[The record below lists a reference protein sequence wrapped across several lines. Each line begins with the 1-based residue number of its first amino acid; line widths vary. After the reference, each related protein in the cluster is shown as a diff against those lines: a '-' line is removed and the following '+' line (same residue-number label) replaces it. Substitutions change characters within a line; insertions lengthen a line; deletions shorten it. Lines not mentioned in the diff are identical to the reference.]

1 MQSTAQP
8 LRGPGGDYLERSNFM
23 KQTTNYK
30 LSQWEKSDRIQM
42 EDFNGDNA
50 KLEAA
55 LKAQAGTLAAHGAS
69 LDGMK
74 THAAT
79 LSAHESTLAAHT
91 ASLNA
96 MKTHAATLSAHETAI
111 AALNA
116 AVSKRGNCQIQLVTY
131 RGSNGGIAS
140 KPKTLTF
147 AHRPMAIFL
156 YGSPDNHFT
165 WAARGYAQSYLT
177 GNKAIISFSW
187 GVRSVTW
194 YGDNS
199 TIGLDSSTCTYTA
212 VALLE
217 IQ

>member
-55 LKAQAGTLAAHGAS
+55 LKAQADALTAHGAS
-69 LDGMK
+69 LDG
-74 THAAT
+74 
-79 LSAHESTLAAHT
+79 
-91 ASLNA
+91 

-116 AVSKRGNCQIQLVTY
+116 AVSKRGNCQIQFLSY
-131 RGSNGGIAS
+131 PGADGGIVS

-147 AHRPMAIFL
+147 SHRPMAIFL
-156 YGSPDNHFT
+156 YGGSSDHFT
-165 WAARGYAQSYLT
+165 CAARGFTRAFLT
-177 GNKAIISFSW
+177 VNKAPIYFTWNDRSIS
-187 GVRSVTW
+187 W
-194 YGDNS
+194 YGENS
-199 TIGLDSSTCTYTA
+199 MVGMDAPQYTYTA

>member
-55 LKAQAGTLAAHGAS
+55 LKAQADALTAHGAS

-79 LSAHESTLAAHT
+79 LSAHGTTLAAHT

-116 AVSKRGNCQIQLVTY
+116 AVSKRGNCQIQFLSY
-131 RGSNGGIAS
+131 PGADGGIVS

-147 AHRPMAIFL
+147 SHRPMAIFL
-156 YGSPDNHFT
+156 YGGSSDHFT
-165 WAARGYAQSYLT
+165 CAARGFTRAFLT
-177 GNKAIISFSW
+177 VNKAPIYFTWNDRSIS
-187 GVRSVTW
+187 W
-194 YGDNS
+194 YGENS
-199 TIGLDSSTCTYTA
+199 MVGMDAPQYTYTA

>member
-1 MQSTAQP
+1 
-8 LRGPGGDYLERSNFM
+8 M
-23 KQTTNYK
+23 KQTANYK

-55 LKAQAGTLAAHGAS
+55 LKAQAGALAAHGAS
-69 LDGMK
+69 LDAMS
-74 THAAT
+74 THAAA
-79 LSAHESTLAAHT
+79 LSAHETTLAAHT

-96 MKTHAATLSAHETAI
+96 MSTHAATLSAHETAI

-116 AVSKRGNCQIQLVTY
+116 AVSKRGNCQVQFVTY
-131 RGSNGGIAS
+131 PGAGGGLASN
-140 KPKTLTF
+140 PKTLTF

-156 YGSPDNHFT
+156 YGSSNHFT
-165 WAARGYAQSYLT
+165 WAARGFVYSSLSLT
-177 GNKAIISFSW
+177 KGTITFTWNDRSIS
-187 GVRSVTW
+187 W

-199 TIGLDSSTCTYTA
+199 MIGLDHPDYTYTA
-212 VALLE
+212 VVLLE

>member
-55 LKAQAGTLAAHGAS
+55 LKAQADALTAHGAS
-69 LDGMK
+69 LDG
-74 THAAT
+74 
-79 LSAHESTLAAHT
+79 
-91 ASLNA
+91 

-187 GVRSVTW
+187 GDRSVTW

-212 VALLE
+212 VVLLE

>member
-1 MQSTAQP
+1 MQSAAQP
-8 LRGPGGDYLERSNFM
+8 FRGPGGDYLERSNFM

-42 EDFNGDNA
+42 EDFNSDNA
-50 KLEAA
+50 RLDAA
-55 LKAQAGTLAAHGAS
+55 LKAQADALAAHGTS
-69 LDGMK
+69 LDAMG
-74 THAAT
+74 THAAA

-96 MKTHAATLSAHETAI
+96 MKTHAATLSAHEAAI
-111 AALNA
+111 AALNT

-131 RGSNGGIAS
+131 RGSGGGIVS

-147 AHRPMAIFL
+147 AHKPMAIFL

-177 GNKAIISFSW
+177 GNKAIVSFTW
-187 GVRSVTW
+187 GDRSVTW

-212 VALLE
+212 VVLLE

>member
-79 LSAHESTLAAHT
+79 LSAHE
-91 ASLNA
+91 
-96 MKTHAATLSAHETAI
+96 TAI

-116 AVSKRGNCQIQLVTY
+116 AVSKRGNCQVQFVSY
-131 RGSNGGIAS
+131 PGANGGIVS

-147 AHRPMAIFL
+147 SHRPMAIFL
-156 YGSPDNHFT
+156 YGGSSDHFT
-165 WAARGYAQSYLT
+165 CAARGFTRAFLT
-177 GNKAIISFSW
+177 VNKAPIYFTWNDRSIS
-187 GVRSVTW
+187 W
-194 YGDNS
+194 YGENS
-199 TIGLDSSTCTYTA
+199 MVGMDAPQYTYTA